1 MTVRDEKRLVRAEL
15 RDSATRVEEALK
27 EAKTIAVNRLGSI
40 KAPTPMLKPLEPLLN
55 GWATIQV
62 AQMILMENRS
72 LRRLERLNKK
82 G

>member
-1 MTVRDEKRLVRAEL
+1 MTETDRARLIRAEL
-15 RDSATRVEEALK
+15 RESAAVIEEALK

>member
-1 MTVRDEKRLVRAEL
+1 MTEIDKARLRE
-15 RDSATRVEEALK
+15 SATVIEEVLK
-27 EAKTIAVNRLGSI
+27 EARTIAVNRLGSI

-72 LRRLERLNKK
+72 RRRLAHLNKK